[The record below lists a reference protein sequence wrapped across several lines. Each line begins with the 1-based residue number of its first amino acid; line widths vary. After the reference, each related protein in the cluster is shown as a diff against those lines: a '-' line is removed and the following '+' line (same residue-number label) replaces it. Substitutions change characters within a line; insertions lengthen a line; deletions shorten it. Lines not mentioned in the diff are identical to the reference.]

1 MMKLV
6 GQFIAIEYD
15 PEEELLKRAILEKF
29 HKNFEQQ
36 VIEVVAIVRGWQGTF
51 PQDDYKVMQSPL
63 LGMMF
68 CKTGELTTQPANLVW
83 PVTEGEVQGD
93 MVWELFRKDQICRLK
108 VRPMKESCREKSQIT
123 SWCFEE
129 IVAYDVKCPEL
140 EAALRKMKE
149 PRSIEHFLLGTLT
162 RKWDSTSFDTH
173 VHWLGVPIVMRLRV
187 DDERGETC
195 DNAAAVAAQ
204 LYVKREEFD
213 KSMRTL
219 AAARLTSEANE
230 WESQYYGYAGSL
242 TATEFASRLRIE
254 EITAFPDGTFQAVF
268 DADGM
273 FDYCRVL
280 VDGDVESGPRY
291 AFVMN

>member
-1 MMKLV
+1 M
-6 GQFIAIEYD
+6 
-15 PEEELLKRAILEKF
+15 
-29 HKNFEQQ
+29 
-36 VIEVVAIVRGWQGTF
+36 
-51 PQDDYKVMQSPL
+51 
-63 LGMMF
+63 
-68 CKTGELTTQPANLVW
+68 
-83 PVTEGEVQGD
+83 
-93 MVWELFRKDQICRLK
+93 
-108 VRPMKESCREKSQIT
+108 
-123 SWCFEE
+123 
-129 IVAYDVKCPEL
+129 
-140 EAALRKMKE
+140 
-149 PRSIEHFLLGTLT
+149 
-162 RKWDSTSFDTH
+162 
-173 VHWLGVPIVMRLRV
+173 PIVLHLRV

-204 LYVKREEFD
+204 LYVKRKEFD

-219 AAARLTSEANE
+219 AAAKLTSEANE

>member
-1 MMKLV
+1 MQLRAGQIVNFDITPEDELV
-6 GQFIAIEYD
+6 
-15 PEEELLKRAILEKF
+15 KTTILEKF

-36 VIEVVAIVRGWQGTF
+36 VIEVVAIVRGWEDTF
-51 PQDDYKVMQSPL
+51 RQDDYKVLYSPL
-63 LGMMF
+63 LGMKF
-68 CKTGELTTQPANLVW
+68 CETGELTTERANLVW
-83 PVTEGEVQGD
+83 PITEGENQSD

-108 VRPMKESCREKSQIT
+108 VRPMKESYRDKSQT
-123 SWCFEE
+123 NSWCLEE

-140 EAALRKMKE
+140 EAALKKMKE

-162 RKWDSTSFDTH
+162 RKWDSISFDTH
-173 VHWLGVPIVMRLRV
+173 LHWLGVPIVLRLRV

-195 DNAAAVAAQ
+195 DNAVAVATQ

-230 WESQYYGYAGSL
+230 WQSRYYGYAGAI
-242 TATEFASRLRIE
+242 TTTEFASRLRIA

-273 FDYCRVL
+273 FDYCQVL